1 MDNLIGKK
9 LDGLYEVKELIGTG
23 GMANVYKAV
32 MLGKNGP
39 IPAGTVVAVKVLRKE
54 FMHDPDLVRRFK
66 NESKAISLL
75 NHPNIVK
82 VYDVSVSDDLQY
94 IVMEYVDGMTLREY
108 LNERGGKL
116 TSRETVHFI
125 SQILKALEHAHANG
139 VVHRD
144 IKPQNIMLL
153 DNGQLRMMDFGIARI
168 SRAENQL
175 LGGKAMGSVHYI
187 SPEQAKGDETGC
199 TSDIYSVGVM
209 MYEMLSGHLPFDADD
224 MVEVAIKQISD
235 TPRPLQELA
244 PEVPNAL
251 VEITEKAMAKLPQN
265 RYASAREMLDALDTY
280 VQNPSVQFE
289 YQYITEDAP
298 EKVVKRTM
306 NQNRANRQ
314 AEQPAP
320 RSRKKA
326 PRKKHRTVF
335 LPALFGITVAF
346 VIACMALCW
355 LILNDSSNLMN
366 NKADITLNDYVGMTR
381 DEAQATDQ
389 VVSGQISVD
398 WEEEYNTNYAEG
410 IIYKQSPVAGRTVR
424 EGQSVTLT
432 VSLGTQ
438 YVTVPDL
445 TNYVQADAEQQL
457 KNLGVSVLVTQAVE
471 PTVAS
476 GAVIRTDPA
485 AGSQVPAGSTVVVYI
500 SRPQVATTTKVPSL
514 VGMSTDDARTLLVQN
529 HLGLGSQTEQYSDQP
544 AGTVLSQSPAA
555 GSTAKLNGR
564 VSIVVSAGPE
574 PQPEPEAPSESTGSG
589 DWWSGLFGGGSSSS
603 SSSSSTETA
612 PEQGTEGGDTQTGGG
627 ITDWWTSLLG

>member
-1 MDNLIGKK
+1 MDNLIGKR
-9 LDGLYEVKELIGTG
+9 LDGLYEVQELIGSG

-32 MLGKNGP
+32 MRGQNGP
-39 IPAGTVVAVKVLRKE
+39 VPAGTVVAVKVLRQE
-54 FMHDPDLVRRFK
+54 YMHDPDLVRRFK

-82 VYDVSVSDDLQY
+82 VYDVSVNDHLQY

-116 TSRETVHFI
+116 SSRETVHFI

-168 SRAENQL
+168 SRADNQML
-175 LGGKAMGSVHYI
+175 AGKAMGSVHYI
-187 SPEQAKGDETGC
+187 SPEQAKGDETDR

-224 MVEVAIKQISD
+224 VVEVAIKQISD
-235 TPRPLQELA
+235 EPRSLHELA
-244 PEVPNAL
+244 PEVPYAL

-265 RYASAREMLDALDTY
+265 RYPSARAMLEALDTY
-280 VQNPSVQFE
+280 VQNPSVLFE
-289 YQYITEDAP
+289 YQYITEEAP

-306 NQNRANRQ
+306 SQNRTNRP
-314 AEQPAP
+314 AEKPAP
-320 RSRKKA
+320 RSKKTASRKKK
-326 PRKKHRTVF
+326 RRTIY
-335 LPALFGITVAF
+335 LPALLGITIAF
-346 VIACMALCW
+346 ALACLALCW
-355 LILNDSSNLMN
+355 MILNDSSNLMN
-366 NKADITLNDYVGMTR
+366 NKADITLGDYIGMTQ
-381 DEAQATDQ
+381 DEAAATEQ
-389 VVSGQISVD
+389 VVSGQISVT
-398 WEEEYNTNYAEG
+398 WEQEYNSDYAAG
-410 IIYKQSPVAGRTVR
+410 YIYKQSPVSGRTVR
-424 EGQSVTLT
+424 EGQNVTLT

-457 KNLGVSVLVTQAVE
+457 KDLGVSVLVTQAVDT
-471 PTVAS
+471 TVAS

-485 AGSQVPAGSTVVVYI
+485 AGSQVAAGSTVVVYI

-514 VGMSTDDARTLLVQN
+514 IGMSAEDARTLLVQN
-529 HLGLGSQTEQYSDQP
+529 HLGLGSQSEQYSDQP
-544 AGTVLSQSPAA
+544 VGTVISQNPAA
-555 GSTAKLNGR
+555 GATAKLNGR
-564 VSIVVSAGPE
+564 VNIVVSAGPE
-574 PQPEPEAPSESTGSG
+574 PAPEPEAPSDSTTGG

-603 SSSSSTETA
+603 SSSTTA
-612 PEQGTEGGDTQTGGG
+612 SGEQGTAGSGEPSQTPL
-627 ITDWWTSLLG
+627 TDWWSSLLS